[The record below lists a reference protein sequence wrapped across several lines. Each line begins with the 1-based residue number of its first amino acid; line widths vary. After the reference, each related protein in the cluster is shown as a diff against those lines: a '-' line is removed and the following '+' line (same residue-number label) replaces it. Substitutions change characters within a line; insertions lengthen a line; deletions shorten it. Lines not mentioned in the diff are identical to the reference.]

1 MGYSTGCVL
10 KEHGRSWP
18 GWVGGILSIVDLVPR
33 ALASQHMLLY
43 VLSIPHALL
52 TLDLKKEL

>member
-1 MGYSTGCVL
+1 M